1 LLHVVV
7 PLTFG
12 GDTDEDGSDR
22 EFDSINRDHHN
33 AAEVESCLKT
43 ISTERFLPR
52 FFFIFSQFVVYS
64 MLSSNKERKNGVA
77 TFVFE

>member
-1 LLHVVV
+1 MLHVVV

-33 AAEVESCLKT
+33 AAEVEDCLSD
-43 ISTERFLPR
+43 ISTLSANEACDFSTDTASTLTVDDAKEIYDFLCD
-52 FFFIFSQFVVYS
+52 
-64 MLSSNKERKNGVA
+64 
-77 TFVFE
+77 